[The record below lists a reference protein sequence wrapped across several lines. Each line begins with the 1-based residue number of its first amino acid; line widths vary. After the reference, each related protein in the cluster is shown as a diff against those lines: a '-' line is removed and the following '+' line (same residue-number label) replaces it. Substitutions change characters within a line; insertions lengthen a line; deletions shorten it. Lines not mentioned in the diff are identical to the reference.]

1 MKAKHTAG
9 ISNPQ
14 LERILE
20 KAEVETPLSFEEIA
34 FLLDLNSPA
43 QRKQVFKTARRLRR
57 KYFQNKIFLY
67 GFIYTST
74 FCRNDCRFCYYRRSN
89 TRSRRYRKTTRQIV
103 STALRLAES
112 GVHLIDLT
120 MGEDPLL
127 FHEDVVAGDRLCDVV
142 SSVTRA
148 TGLPVM
154 VSPGQVPERILK
166 RLKISGA
173 AWYAC
178 YQETHTQNLFDR
190 LRPGQ
195 DFSRRLKMK
204 SIAHRLGLLVEEGV
218 LCGIGES
225 TADMVRSI
233 EFMKALN
240 ADQVRV
246 MKFIPQQGTP
256 MANLTSDNTCLDSL
270 IIGVLR
276 LVFPHRLIPASLD
289 LDGIAGLKN
298 RLDAGA
304 NVVTSIVPPG
314 QGLAGVARHS
324 LDIEDGNRTCSVVSE
339 SLNQWGLAAA
349 SRNEYLEWI
358 DSRLPVTAFE
368 PERKIGCNL

>member
-1 MKAKHTAG
+1 MKATHTAET
-9 ISNPQ
+9 SNRQ
-14 LERILE
+14 LSRILE
-20 KAEVETPLSFEEIA
+20 KAEIETPLSSGEIA
-34 FLLDLNSPA
+34 LLLHLKSPA
-43 QRKQVFKTARRLRR
+43 QLNLLFKTARHLRQ

-89 TRSRRYRKTTRQIV
+89 TRSRRYRKTTPQIV
-103 STALRLAES
+103 STAVRLAES

-127 FHEDVVAGDRLCDVV
+127 FQKDVVAGDRLCDLV
-142 SSVTRA
+142 SSVSGA

-154 VSPGQVPERILK
+154 VSPGRVPERILK

-178 YQETHTQNLFDR
+178 YQETHTQHLFDR

-218 LCGIGES
+218 LCGVGENTS
-225 TADMVRSI
+225 DMVRSI
-233 EFMKALN
+233 EAMRALD

-246 MKFIPQQGTP
+246 MKFVPQQGTP
-256 MANLTSDNTCLDSL
+256 MANHASADTWSDSL

-349 SRNEYLEWI
+349 SRDAYLEWI
-358 DSRLPVTAFE
+358 DSRRPAAAPE
-368 PERKIGCNL
+368 PDRKMRCNS